1 MRKYLPG
8 GLIISVRTFVLLVFS
23 IAALAITIQLS
34 SLDIEDQA
42 VYSYCVMNVV
52 YVFCG
57 TFFLVGSLVTSLWC
71 DLRWDD

>member
-1 MRKYLPG
+1 MRKYLPS
-8 GLIISVRTFVLLVFS
+8 GLIISVRTCVLLIF
-23 IAALAITIQLS
+23 AAGALALTIQLS

>member
-1 MRKYLPG
+1 MRKYLPS
-8 GLIISVRTFVLLVFS
+8 GLIISVRTFVLLIF
-23 IAALAITIQLS
+23 AAGAVILASKLA
-34 SLDIEDQA
+34 SLAIEDQA
-42 VYSYCVMNVV
+42 VYSYCVINVV

>member
-8 GLIISVRTFVLLVFS
+8 GLIISVRTCVLLIFAVG
-23 IAALAITIQLS
+23 ALALTIQLS

-42 VYSYCVMNVV
+42 VYSYCVMDVV
-52 YVFCG
+52 YVFCAASALCG
-57 TFFLVGSLVTSLWC
+57 ALITSLWC

>member
-8 GLIISVRTFVLLVFS
+8 GLIVSVRTCVLLIF
-23 IAALAITIQLS
+23 AAGAVILASKLA

-42 VYSYCVMNVV
+42 VYSYCVMDVV
-52 YVFCG
+52 YVFCAAS
-57 TFFLVGSLVTSLWC
+57 FLCGALITSLWC

>member
-8 GLIISVRTFVLLVFS
+8 GLIVSVRTCVLLIF
-23 IAALAITIQLS
+23 AAGAVILASKLA